1 MKRFENKTAGII
13 SSADLKTKKGKTVY
27 WIMFSILIVICIASI
42 LPTVWVLLMGFK
54 GTQEIYSGMTFF
66 PKDISFV
73 HIKQRVT
80 ETVAVMKFGRTL
92 LNTIVLAMGSVIFE
106 LTSCGLGGYVIS
118 RLKPRG
124 AKLIFM
130 LVVWTMMLP
139 HQIRTVPL
147 FISYL
152 SFPFIADI
160 PGEVSLIN
168 TYWPIWLGAMANCFN
183 VILFKNHFD
192 SISTSLVE
200 AAKIDGCGNGR
211 IFFNIMV
218 PLSKPIML
226 YVTIMTIKASWGAF
240 FTGYLIWNEESV
252 RTLPV
257 QIYMMKSNPDVKLNT
272 YMLALTLATLPMF
285 ILFAVFNKQIVTGVN
300 IGGVKG

>member
-1 MKRFENKTAGII
+1 MKRFKNKPAGII
-13 SSADLKTKKGKTVY
+13 STAELKTAKGKTVY
-27 WIMFSILIVICIASI
+27 WLMFSLLIVICIASL

-54 GTQEIYSGMTFF
+54 GTQEIYSGITFF
-66 PKDISFV
+66 PKDMSFA
-73 HIKQRVT
+73 HIKERIV
-80 ETVAVMKFGRTL
+80 ETVTVMKFGKTL
-92 LNTIVLAMGSVIFE
+92 LNTVVLAFGSVVLE

-124 AKLIFM
+124 AKGLFM
-130 LVVWTMMLP
+130 AIVWTMMLP
-139 HQIRTVPL
+139 AQIRIVPL

-168 TYWPIWLGAMANCFN
+168 TYWPIWIGAMANCFN

-192 SISTSLVE
+192 SISTHIVE

-211 IFFNIMV
+211 IFFDIMV

-226 YVTIMTIKASWGAF
+226 YVTIMTIKATWSNF
-240 FTGYLIWNEESV
+240 FTGYLIWNDENV

-257 QIYMMKSNPDVKLNT
+257 QIYMMRNNPDIKLNS
-272 YMLALTLATLPMF
+272 YMLALTLSSLPMF